1 MNAATN
7 DITEI
12 LDAISV
18 PIVILG
24 RDFIVARFNLA
35 AADALGLG
43 TAHIGR
49 SPRAISLLSDSQNL
63 ERWCAESISTGVA
76 TQHDIRAAE
85 RSFIVRIAPYK
96 TGHISGTVITFNN
109 MTAFR

>member
-1 MNAATN
+1 MTVLVGAAAAHTLRDEMNAATN

-43 TAHIGR
+43 TAPIGR

-63 ERWCAESISTGVA
+63 ERLCAESISTGVA

-85 RSFIVRIAPYK
+85 RSFIVRIAP
-96 TGHISGTVITFNN
+96 
-109 MTAFR
+109 